1 VTRKRKEAFV
11 AAIDSR
17 DLDRKDAAAASR
29 LWGVVLLGGILFL
42 ILGFIILSYNAT
54 SLTTVS
60 ILIGV
65 SFVFT
70 GINWLFISRVE
81 PELRGWFVVGGIL
94 ALIAGIIAFVYPD
107 ETLRVLSLILGW
119 FLLVVGLLDIV
130 VALTNR
136 NRDLWWLRLITGI
149 VMFGLGAW
157 AVREDNRSILLLVTI
172 TGVYCLLRGIV
183 DIIVAF
189 ALRSVK
195 KELVG

>member
-1 VTRKRKEAFV
+1 V